1 MRAMMVFSGVPEYL
15 FELYV
20 AGDDLRSRTA
30 IHTLTAMCDE
40 RLAGRYGLEVIDVL
54 LHPERAESAKILATP
69 TLVRREPAPGV
80 RVIGDLS
87 LTRSVLARLG
97 VPFDDGAPKPRDP
110 RRGS

>member
-1 MRAMMVFSGVPEYL
+1 MVVASSVPEYL

-30 IHTLTAMCDE
+30 IKTLTAMCDE
-40 RLAGRYGLEVIDVL
+40 RLAGRYCLEVIDVL
-54 LHPERAESAKILATP
+54 LQPERAESAKILATP
-69 TLVRREPAPGV
+69 TLVRREPGPGV
-80 RVIGDLS
+80 RVIGDLT

-97 VPFDDGAPKPRDP
+97 VPVDDGAPRPGDP